1 MKYKCFKPFHYY
13 DVTVANTD
21 DIISISENEIT
32 NITTGV
38 TFNKRDIPV
47 KYLKDKLEAIVDEGN
62 DATQEIPVYA
72 DDFKNITQKM
82 HETYLKKNHDYGNS
96 FDKSL
101 DKFGLVAST
110 VRLGDKMNRIE
121 SLTSKIALV
130 NDESIKDTLLDLANY
145 AIMTVMWLNKNGN
158 VKDLQ
163 KNVINVLKLKR

>member
-96 FDKSL
+96 FEESL
-101 DKFGLVAST
+101 NEEGLAAS
-110 VRLGDKMNRIE
+110 RIRMGDKWRRFKT
-121 SLTSKIALV
+121 LSKGEKAQV
-130 NDESIKDTLLDLANY
+130 NDESLRDTLLDMANY
-145 AIMTVMWLNKNGN
+145 AIMTVMWLDKNGD
-158 VKDLQ
+158 V
-163 KNVINVLKLKR
+163 